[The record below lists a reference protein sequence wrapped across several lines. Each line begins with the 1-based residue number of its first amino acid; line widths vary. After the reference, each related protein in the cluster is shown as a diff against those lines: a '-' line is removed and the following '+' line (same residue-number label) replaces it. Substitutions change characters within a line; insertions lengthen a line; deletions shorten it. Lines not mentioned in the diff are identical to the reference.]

1 MKFHKKFIWKFMHF
15 GTKTSY
21 IFFIKKVLK
30 GTKHHKVWLTVKTKN
45 YFKSS
50 ISISKFLKPKNSL
63 ILAIHLNLSKRI
75 GQHFQVGIEL
85 LEQAKYLLLVLEE
98 LDRLRV
104 RVVAHREWPFDLR
117 RVLSGLGGNS
127 KEKIN
132 KFQFE
137 MKLKI

>member
-1 MKFHKKFIWKFMHF
+1 M
-15 GTKTSY
+15 
-21 IFFIKKVLK
+21 
-30 GTKHHKVWLTVKTKN
+30 
-45 YFKSS
+45 
-50 ISISKFLKPKNSL
+50 NSL